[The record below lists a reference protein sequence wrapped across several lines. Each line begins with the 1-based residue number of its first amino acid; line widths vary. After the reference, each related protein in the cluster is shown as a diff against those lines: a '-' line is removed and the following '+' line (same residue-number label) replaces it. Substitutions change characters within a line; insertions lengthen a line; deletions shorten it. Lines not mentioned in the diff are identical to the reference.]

1 MLTIGTHMECDCLMV
16 SIGKMTRELNMNKGR
31 QWNGK
36 TEVLGGQPGPVPL
49 CHKSEM
55 NSSCMEPVR

>member
-1 MLTIGTHMECDCLMV
+1 MLTIGTHMECHCLIV
-16 SIGKMTRELNMNKGR
+16 SIGKMTHELNMNMGR

-36 TEVLGGQPGPVPL
+36 TEPGPVPL